1 MLKEHGYK
9 SARISQLIKAT
20 RPVVT
25 DVSHGTP
32 EKNVTSS
39 TTAEAI
45 SSDESSAGSTETD
58 KSSSETKAYRRK
70 FWAKEVRTKLRR
82 EKKRKLAPSPSSSHS
97 KQPKEAA
104 SSEAA
109 GLPLPEAKLAT
120 LQVRR
125 ITAIGPDGKAAI
137 KDDDLVDEVDVQGDE
152 TIYDLIRRLFRQQ
165 GAEED
170 LGNWR
175 FLELRPDG
183 KAVPVG
189 CYRPAKSV
197 PMITLARKGG

>member
-97 KQPKEAA
+97 KQPNLYLLIA
-104 SSEAA
+104 
-109 GLPLPEAKLAT
+109 LPSFIMELLLVGNGKTAK
-120 LQVRR
+120 
-125 ITAIGPDGKAAI
+125 K
-137 KDDDLVDEVDVQGDE
+137 
-152 TIYDLIRRLFRQQ
+152 
-165 GAEED
+165 
-170 LGNWR
+170 
-175 FLELRPDG
+175 
-183 KAVPVG
+183 
-189 CYRPAKSV
+189 
-197 PMITLARKGG
+197 